1 MNDPT
6 TTQQTEFIWRR
17 LADALH
23 LGGREID
30 GHYWL
35 LVLIPVLLLG
45 FAYAIWQYV
54 RDSRSVGW
62 AWASLMCSLRLVV
75 YLVLAAVFLLP
86 AMQSWDETKAQ
97 SKVVVLFDVSGSMGH
112 RDDIPTEATPADKLP
127 TRDRKSVV

>member
-1 MNDPT
+1 MLAAGCGL
-6 TTQQTEFIWRR
+6 R
-17 LADALH
+17 LFAGRL
-23 LGGREID
+23 LSQRREID

-97 SKVVVLFDVSGSMGH
+97 SKVVVLFDVSGSTVA
-112 RDDIPTEATPADKLP
+112 IPI
-127 TRDRKSVV
+127 

>member
-35 LVLIPVLLLG
+35 LVLIPVLLLS
-45 FAYAIWQYV
+45 A
-54 RDSRSVGW
+54 
-62 AWASLMCSLRLVV
+62 
-75 YLVLAAVFLLP
+75 
-86 AMQSWDETKAQ
+86 
-97 SKVVVLFDVSGSMGH
+97 
-112 RDDIPTEATPADKLP
+112 LP
-127 TRDRKSVV
+127 TPSGNMSAIAGASAGRGRR